1 LQQERELQMNDQMV
15 LAGDDAADEIMVGS
29 DGEQTLSGDVA
40 NDSDGE
46 RTLPGDIGELME
58 IDSDDEL

>member
-1 LQQERELQMNDQMV
+1 MANSASLKI
-15 LAGDDAADEIMVGS
+15 DDKEYSLPIMVGS
-29 DGEQTLSGDVA
+29 DGEQTLPGDAA

-46 RTLPGDIGELME
+46 RTLPGNIGELME